1 MYWVCVVVLLTSFI
15 LVNGWTL
22 DRLKTHSY
30 GTAILASKTPE
41 SVNSPFRR
49 KLQVRKAKGVK
60 RPSGYW
66 KDIANVDTELR
77 LAWRSANVT
86 VNQSEPP
93 PIPNESILNY
103 WKRYDLRSAIV
114 THGGREVLAERLGG
128 AVVIPGKWSLAVE
141 TSWIKELL
149 QHDPNLS
156 SDVPPRSPQQLKR
169 DGGKK
174 DSTQNSS
181 GEETNRWVHQSTRK
195 VKGYWT
201 DEVLIQEL
209 YEYLDK
215 RRDKDGIPAV
225 WMPRSSELNNVG
237 RNDLSQA
244 IQRFGGNKRICQ
256 QAGLIPFREWKYM
269 EGMFDLLVELR
280 LYLDEFH
287 DGDYSFFP
295 KVSTLPPKYSRLKSL
310 VQYFGGRKFVASR
323 FGMKSSTAK
332 SKKQLDLEWGKFDL
346 EFAIDLLDFVRKEEM
361 KKKPPLTYDF
371 IPMPSQRKLLLAGEK
386 GRLLDEKIN
395 DYGGYENVARRL
407 GLGYQF

>member
-1 MYWVCVVVLLTSFI
+1 MMYWVCVVVLL
-15 LVNGWTL
+15 V
-22 DRLKTHSY
+22 
-30 GTAILASKTPE
+30 
-41 SVNSPFRR
+41 V
-49 KLQVRKAKGVK
+49 KGSK

-114 THGGREVLAERLGG
+114 THGGRDNLAERLGD

-169 DGGKK
+169 NGGKK

-181 GEETNRWVHQSTRK
+181 LEETNRWVHQSTRK

-256 QAGLIPFREWKYM
+256 QAGLIPFREWNYM

-287 DGDYSFFP
+287 GKDYSSFP
-295 KVSTLPPKYSRLKSL
+295 KVSAMDARGYSRLKSL

-361 KKKPPLTYDF
+361 KKKPPLKYDF
-371 IPMPSQRKLLLAGEK
+371 IPMPSQQKLLLAGEK
-386 GRLLDEKIN
+386 GRLLDEKII